1 MAITQDQIT
10 QMQAALTLLGGLL
23 PASIQPYAVDLATDG
38 PVAFAAY
45 TQILAAIAKV
55 PASPTFV
62 QAVEAFGVPA
72 GTPAHSVAELADLI
86 HAQAKPAAPK
96 VV

>member
-1 MAITQDQIT
+1 MAITQDQVT

-45 TQILAAIAKV
+45 TQILAAVAKV
-55 PASPTFV
+55 PANPTCV
-62 QAVEAFGVPA
+62 QVVEAFGIPVA
-72 GTPAHSVAELADLI
+72 TPAHSVAELVDLI
-86 HAQAKPAAPK
+86 RAQAKPK
-96 VV
+96 VA